1 MKSTA
6 AGERILSPSVLNT
19 SSNLLGLCFVIL
31 SYIKA
36 SGRAD
41 LTHID
46 ECSAAPI
53 LCFFGSSVFAYLQ
66 IRSEPSR
73 SVRYERIA
81 DWFFISGLLTL
92 TLISMALIFQMFV

>member
-1 MKSTA
+1 MSTTA
-6 AGERILSPSVLNT
+6 KNERALSPSVLNT

-46 ECSAAPI
+46 ECLAAPI
-53 LCFFGSSVFAYLQ
+53 VLFFGSSLFSYLA
-66 IRSEPSR
+66 IRTTEKKGQP
-73 SVRYERIA
+73 YEQKA
-81 DWFFISGLLTL
+81 DWFFIGGMITL
-92 TLISMALIFQMFV
+92 TMISLALVFQLFV